1 MAKKSPSS
9 TYLTH
14 FETLA
19 GGLFLLLYL
28 LLLPLAADGLFR
40 GLEYLMGTSIG
51 QGTRHIILW
60 CVLLALTLVIFY
72 QFVGDTTRRF
82 LASLG
87 AALAEAG
94 LGLVLFYGLNELAY
108 RILRTALGTQVNL
121 NDLAVSAQNRLAP
134 QGSLWIVVLAAPF
147 VEEVLFRGYVF
158 GAIRGRSRTAAYAVS
173 CALYAA
179 LYVWNLAA
187 GFSLPALAL
196 ALQYLIP
203 GFVLAWCYDRT
214 GTLWTPILVHMTV
227 NALALF

>member
-1 MAKKSPSS
+1 MAKKSTSS

-19 GGLFLLLYL
+19 GGILFLLCL
-28 LLLPLAADGLFR
+28 LVLPLTADSLFR
-40 GLEYLMGTSIG
+40 GLEHLMGASFG
-51 QGTRHIILW
+51 QGTRQIILW
-60 CVLLALTLVIFY
+60 CVLLVLTLVIFY
-72 QFVGDTTRRF
+72 QFIGDTTRRF

-94 LGLVLFYGLNELAY
+94 LGLVLFYGLNELAF
-108 RILRTALGTQVNL
+108 RIFRTGLGAQVNL
-121 NDLAVSAQNRLAP
+121 NDQAVFAQVRLAP
-134 QGSLWIVVLAAPF
+134 QGALWLVVLLAPF

-173 CALYAA
+173 CGLYAFH
-179 LYVWNLAA
+179 YVWALAA

-203 GFVLAWCYDRT
+203 GFVFAWCYDRT
-214 GTLWTPILVHMTV
+214 GTLWTPILVHVTV